1 VQFFRKIEKVFLSN
15 MLGQVVYSIKGKK
28 INTGKFVIDL
38 SKYKSGVY
46 YLNIQTKEDGTMRNK
61 ISVVR

>member
-1 VQFFRKIEKVFLSN
+1 
-15 MLGQVVYSIKGKK
+15 MLGQVVYTIKGKK